1 MKKLEEILEK
11 IQPVSQTALL
21 EGQEHCDRL
30 AKPFGSLGKLE
41 LIYSRLFAIFSQ
53 KINLSKKVILV
64 YVADNGVVDEGIS
77 SNPQETT
84 AQVALNMKKG
94 MSGVCVL
101 SSFVGNVVKVI
112 DIGCK
117 KDLGGDYGPKIRY
130 GTGNIRK
137 EAAMTLDEAEAA
149 IMVGFEA
156 AKEAIQG
163 GFTVL
168 GTGEMGIG
176 NTTTSVALI
185 SALLDLD
192 PEGLTGYGAGLTEKM
207 RVHKIQVIKDSLAL
221 HSKKTDPLEIASCVG
236 GLDILGIAGT
246 FLAAAYYKVPCVVD
260 GLISIAGL
268 LLAYKL
274 NPVVMD
280 YVVGSHYSK
289 EPAFQAVADY
299 LGLKPMFDLDM
310 RLGEGSGCP
319 LAFQLM
325 DTAVYT
331 IEHMPTFEDCFL
343 KPEDYIDIREER
355 LIEESRS

>member
-1 MKKLEEILEK
+1 MTRLEDILEQ
-11 IQPVSQTALL
+11 IQPVSQKKLQ
-21 EGQEHCDRL
+21 EGQDFCDRL

-41 LIYSRLFAIFSQ
+41 SIYAQLFAIFSNR
-53 KINLSKKVILV
+53 INLSKKVVFV
-64 YVADNGVVDEGIS
+64 YVADNGVVEEGVS

-84 AQVALNMKKG
+84 AQVALNMKEGK
-94 MSGVCVL
+94 SGVCVL
-101 SSFVGNVVKVI
+101 SRFVGNTVKVI

-117 KDLGGDYGPKIRY
+117 TDIGGNSAQKIRY

-137 EAAMTLDEAEAA
+137 EPAMTLDEAEAA

-156 AKEAIQG
+156 AKEMIEEG
-163 GFTVL
+163 MTVL

-192 PEGLTGYGAGLTEKM
+192 PGELTGYGAGLTDKM
-207 RVHKIQVIKDSLAL
+207 RTHKAQVIQDSLAF
-221 HSKKTDPLEIASCVG
+221 HSSSTDPLEVASCLG

-246 FLAAAYYKVPCVVD
+246 FLAAAYYRLPCVVD
-260 GLISIAGL
+260 GVISIAGL

-274 NPVVMD
+274 NKAVLD
-280 YVVGSHYSK
+280 YAIASHCSK
-289 EPAFQAVADY
+289 EPAYQVVANY
-299 LGLKPMFDLDM
+299 LELSPMLDLDM

-331 IEHMPTFEDCFL
+331 IEQMPTFEDCFL
-343 KPEDYIDIREER
+343 KPEDYIDIRGE
-355 LIEESRS
+355 

>member
-1 MKKLEEILEK
+1 MRKLEDILEK

-41 LIYSRLFAIFSQ
+41 LIYSRLFAIFSK

-64 YVADNGVVDEGIS
+64 FVADNGVVDEGIS

-84 AQVALNMKKG
+84 AQVAFNMKEGK
-94 MSGVCVL
+94 SGVCVL
-101 SSFVGNVVKVI
+101 SRFVGNTVKVI

-117 KDLGGDYGPKIRY
+117 QDIGGNSAHKIRY

-137 EAAMTLDEAEAA
+137 ESAMTLEEAEAA
-149 IMVGFEA
+149 IMVGFEV
-156 AKEAIQG
+156 AKEAIQD

-185 SALLDLD
+185 SALLNLD
-192 PEGLTGYGAGLTEKM
+192 PEGVTGYGAGLTEKM
-207 RVHKIQVIKDSLAL
+207 KVHKIKVIQDSLAL
-221 HSKKTDPLEIASCVG
+221 HSSRTAPLEVASCLG

-246 FLAAAYYKVPCVVD
+246 FLAAAYYKIPCVVD

-268 LLAYKL
+268 LLAYEL
-274 NPVVMD
+274 NPAVLD
-280 YVVGSHYSK
+280 YAVGSHYSK
-289 EPAFQAVADY
+289 EPAFQRVADY
-299 LGLKPMFDLDM
+299 LGLEPMFDLDM

-343 KPEDYIDIREER
+343 KPEDYIDIREAKGSK
-355 LIEESRS
+355 LGHS